1 MTVDRESRRIGEP
14 DMQVTAKSTTPSAAA
29 QAATAKPSSASGKAF
44 AQALNTQ
51 TQTVTARSKTTKS
64 GRVMRPIMVPKAA
77 SPKATGGTATVQTP
91 MTAAQT
97 RAAYGEGTLATILA
111 RIKRA

>member
-1 MTVDRESRRIGEP
+1 MEITNTTA
-14 DMQVTAKSTTPSAAA
+14 VTAKGSTTG
-29 QAATAKPSSASGKAF
+29 TSASTTTGAF
-44 AQALNTQ
+44 AKALAAQ

-64 GRVMRPIMVPKAA
+64 ARVMRPIMVPKAA
-77 SPKATGGTATVQTP
+77 SLKQTSGTATTQTP

-111 RIKRA
+111 RIRRV